1 MKGQGRDVT
10 LMLARWNDGFIRILL
25 GRIGRAQGLK
35 GEVRLTSFTGD
46 PLAIADYGPLESEDG
61 TRRFEIERISQ
72 RNDVVVAKLKGVDDR
87 SAAEALTNEGLWI
100 AREKLPAAEEEDE
113 FLLADLIGCVA
124 HAPDG
129 RHIGEVVD
137 VPNMARAIWSRSR
150 CSARRMRRPRPCW
163 CRSPALSCRRWMCRA
178 GASLWTCR
186 YR

>member
-1 MKGQGRDVT
+1 MSDK
-10 LMLARWNDGFIRILL
+10 RILL

-61 TRRFEIERISQ
+61 TRRFEIERISD
-72 RNDVVVAKLKGVDDR
+72 RNGVVVAALKGVVDR

-100 AREKLPAAEEEDE
+100 AREKLPQAEEEDE

-129 RHIGEVVD
+129 RHVGEVID
-137 VPNMARAIWSRSR
+137 VPNYGAGDLVEIALFGAENAKNKSVLVPFTRAFVPEVDVTG
-150 CSARRMRRPRPCW
+150 RRIIVDMPP
-163 CRSPALSCRRWMCRA
+163 
-178 GASLWTCR
+178 SLLDE
-186 YR
+186 